1 MKEMDGSGKGAE
13 ESGERK
19 KRKMTSKTMVV
30 LLQENSDTRG
40 EINWFDYAQDAE
52 RFIESILEA
61 GFDRRSIRVLE
72 GQDMDVLITQKPMVT
87 LLAAEKV
94 LQLETPVVEIPE
106 VLPVAI
112 VEDVSDS
119 EEMVEIATFELQMER
134 ELVSVAAAP
143 SEDAEPYTKNGIRFS
158 SAFASEY

>member
-1 MKEMDGSGKGAE
+1 
-13 ESGERK
+13 
-19 KRKMTSKTMVV
+19 MTSKTMVV

-52 RFIESILEA
+52 RFIESLLDA
-61 GFDRRSIRVLE
+61 GFERQSIRVME

-87 LLAAEKV
+87 LLAADKV
-94 LQLETPVVEIPE
+94 FQAEPPVIEIREIVPAAVVEELPE
-106 VLPVAI
+106 LS
-112 VEDVSDS
+112 VET
-119 EEMVEIATFELQMER
+119 VEVNTFDFAMEPDPER

>member
-1 MKEMDGSGKGAE
+1 
-13 ESGERK
+13 
-19 KRKMTSKTMVV
+19 MTSKTMVV

-52 RFIESILEA
+52 RFIEGLLEA
-61 GFDRRSIRVLE
+61 GYERQSIRVME
-72 GQDMDVLITQKPMVT
+72 GQDMDVLVTQKPMVT
-87 LLAAEKV
+87 LLSADKV
-94 LQLETPVVEIPE
+94 FQPETPVIEVREVVPAVVLEEIPE
-106 VLPVAI
+106 LSVETVEVASFDFAM
-112 VEDVSDS
+112 EP
-119 EEMVEIATFELQMER
+119 EPER